1 LALSLGPNPI
11 LLEDNMSR
19 LSTRIASGVLATGAA
34 AAFALAA
41 AGAAN
46 AGPPVSQGLA
56 PGGGLVCSQPE
67 YATFQVRGDG
77 SATVDGAK
85 FKLVRN
91 GGVIAN
97 TPTRVNNY
105 TIELRSAYGNFP
117 GPGYYSL
124 CATNTGTRNTL
135 ATVQIRTDYEF

>member
-1 LALSLGPNPI
+1 
-11 LLEDNMSR
+11 MSR
-19 LSTRIASGVLATGAA
+19 LTARVASGVLATGAA
-34 AAFALAA
+34 AAIALLG

-46 AGPPVSQGLA
+46 AAPPVSQGLA
-56 PGGGLVCSQPE
+56 PGGTVCSPSQ
-67 YATFQVRGDG
+67 YASFQVRGDG
-77 SATVDGAK
+77 WATADGAK

-105 TIELRSAYGNFP
+105 AIELRSAYGNFP

-135 ATVQIRTDYEF
+135 ATVQIRTDNEF

>member
-1 LALSLGPNPI
+1 
-11 LLEDNMSR
+11 MSG

-56 PGGGLVCSQPE
+56 PGATVCTQSQ
-67 YATFQVRGDG
+67 YAAFQVRGDG

-91 GGVIAN
+91 GGVVAN

-105 TIELRSAYGNFP
+105 AIELRSAYGTFP

-135 ATVQIRTDYEF
+135 ATVQIRTDNEF